1 MNIKLPGLKQFIK
14 IILKFILSGIIFMWM
29 YFWAISGSPYGLFQ
43 YLFVMNGSR
52 IFFYKEVPNH
62 QIFEGML
69 KGGVGALNDRY
80 TDYLPP
86 VEYDRLK
93 EIATAKYVGIG
104 VVIGQGKD
112 SDQAMIATVFEGT
125 PAEEAGLKSGDIIN
139 KINGKDVKGMSLN
152 DISQNVRGQENT
164 EVALEVL
171 RNGKP
176 IETVVQRK
184 AIVLPTVKSKMLE
197 GSIGYIRIS
206 QFTENTG
213 KDFGLQYNEL
223 KEKGMNKLVLD
234 LRKNPGGLVNAAQEV
249 GNYILKHGPLVKSK
263 PRYSAEEVF
272 SVKGTE
278 QPLEMAVLVDGQ
290 SASASEILAGAI
302 QDEQLGTIIGTKT
315 YGKGTMQLV
324 IPGLV
329 GDALK
334 ITIAQYRTPNDR
346 IIDGQGI
353 EPDIVIDNKN
363 VDETNDL
370 QLAKAIEVL
379 KKD

>member
-1 MNIKLPGLKQFIK
+1 
-14 IILKFILSGIIFMWM
+14 
-29 YFWAISGSPYGLFQ
+29 
-43 YLFVMNGSR
+43 
-52 IFFYKEVPNH
+52 
-62 QIFEGML
+62 
-69 KGGVGALNDRY
+69 
-80 TDYLPP
+80 
-86 VEYDRLK
+86 
-93 EIATAKYVGIG
+93 
-104 VVIGQGKD
+104 
-112 SDQAMIATVFEGT
+112 
-125 PAEEAGLKSGDIIN
+125 
-139 KINGKDVKGMSLN
+139 MSLN

-164 EVALEVL
+164 EVALEIL

-249 GNYILKHGPLVKSK
+249 GNYILKPGPLVKSK

>member
-43 YLFVMNGSR
+43 YLFVMNGSQ

-171 RNGKP
+171 RNGNP

-249 GNYILKHGPLVKSK
+249 GNYILKPGPLVKSK

-363 VDETNDL
+363 ADETNDL

>member
-164 EVALEVL
+164 EVALEIL

-249 GNYILKHGPLVKSK
+249 GNYILKPGPLVKSK